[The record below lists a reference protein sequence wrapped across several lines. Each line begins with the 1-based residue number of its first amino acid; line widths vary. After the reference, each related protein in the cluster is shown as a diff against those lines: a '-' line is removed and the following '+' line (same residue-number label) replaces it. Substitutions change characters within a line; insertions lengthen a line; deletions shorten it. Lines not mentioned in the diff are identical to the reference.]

1 MTYSA
6 ARYAPI
12 AFVSRITKRITMH
25 SFTVRITLL
34 VSGLAA
40 AVALIIGHS
49 AVGDTP
55 SDRVVADNGWSA
67 PVPQVT
73 LDNGWS

>member
-1 MTYSA
+1 
-6 ARYAPI
+6 
-12 AFVSRITKRITMH
+12 MH
-25 SFTVRITLL
+25 SFTVRITLI

-49 AVGDTP
+49 AVGDTT
-55 SDRVVADNGWSA
+55 SERVVADNGWSA
-67 PVPQVT
+67 PVPRVT